1 MCEDYSQN
9 FENDDAALE
18 HACSILDFYIEEKMH
33 NSLQENQFH
42 LSDDINICLMPLYR
56 MAKKSKGWIKHFWE
70 ERISGNLSIED
81 RKHHL
86 DEEII

>member
-18 HACSILDFYIEEKMH
+18 HACSILEFYIEEKMH

-42 LSDDINICLMPLYR
+42 LSDDINICLMPIYR
-56 MAKKSKGWIKHFWE
+56 MAKSLKDGLNIFGRNESAGI
-70 ERISGNLSIED
+70 
-81 RKHHL
+81 
-86 DEEII
+86 